1 MTANQVVKPSSM
13 SRYFSETMAGTQ
25 SNKHGT
31 VKSLKIS
38 AQFYLGKMTEHLTYT
53 EQKKLKLFLS
63 MLKNAHLMKLPQQID
78 ESTSKML

>member
-38 AQFYLGKMTEHLTYT
+38 AQFYLGKMT
-53 EQKKLKLFLS
+53 
-63 MLKNAHLMKLPQQID
+63 
-78 ESTSKML
+78 